1 LVLNKKGN
9 MEYTE
14 FELQVANALVN
25 NHGFGMEKSLELIQK
40 HIDIVE
46 VNESEGES
54 AESIAL
60 KLEEQYLN
68 EA

>member
-1 LVLNKKGN
+1 

-14 FELQVANALVN
+14 FELKVADALVN
-25 NHGFGMEKSLELIQK
+25 NHGFGMERALELIQE

-68 EA
+68 EG

>member
-1 LVLNKKGN
+1 